1 MTSAYQMTYDNL
13 IQDVINYMER
23 NDAQFVA
30 QIPNLIGLAES
41 AIAAELKTLLQLT
54 VVETT
59 LLENQVILAKPARWR
74 KTVSLKT
81 NGKPMLMRSQDYIA
95 QYQSESTPSVPLYY
109 GEYDYNNWA
118 FAPLPDADYPVE
130 IIYYSEIQPLDT
142 SNQQNL
148 FTREAPQAMLFG
160 TLLQAQGYLKA
171 LDKLPIWKGYYTDA
185 LAALKKEDNTR
196 RVDRNTSVQEP

>member
-13 IQDVINYMER
+13 IQDIINYMER

-30 QIPNLIGLAES
+30 QIPSLIGLAES
-41 AIAAELKTLLQLT
+41 AIAAELKSLLQLT

-59 LLENQVILAKPARWR
+59 ILENQVIMAKPARWR

-81 NGKPMLMRSQDYIA
+81 NGKPMLMRSQDYVA
-95 QYQSESTPSVPLYY
+95 QYQSESDPSVPLYY
-109 GEYDYNNWA
+109 AEYDYNNWA
-118 FAPLPDADYPVE
+118 FAPAPDADYPVE

-142 SNQQNL
+142 TNQQNL

-171 LDKLPIWKGYYTDA
+171 LDKLPVWKSYYTDC

-196 RVDRNTSVQEP
+196 RVDRNVSVQEP

>member
-1 MTSAYQMTYDNL
+1 MAGAYQMTYNNL
-13 IQDVINYMER
+13 VQDVINYMER
-23 NDAQFVA
+23 NDEQFIA

-59 LLENQVILAKPARWR
+59 LEQNQVVLNKPARWR
-74 KTVSLKT
+74 KTVSMKT
-81 NGKPMLMRSQDYIA
+81 NGQPIKMRSQDYVA
-95 QYQSESTPSVPLYY
+95 QYQDESDASVPLYY
-109 GEYDYNNWA
+109 AEYDYNNFA
-118 FAPLPDADYPVE
+118 FAPKPDQAYPLE

-148 FTREAPQAMLFG
+148 FTRECPQAMLFG

-171 LDKLPIWKGYYTDA
+171 LDKLPVWKSYYTDS
-185 LAALKKEDNTR
+185 LAALKKEDQSR
-196 RVDRNTSVQEP
+196 RVDRNTTVQEP